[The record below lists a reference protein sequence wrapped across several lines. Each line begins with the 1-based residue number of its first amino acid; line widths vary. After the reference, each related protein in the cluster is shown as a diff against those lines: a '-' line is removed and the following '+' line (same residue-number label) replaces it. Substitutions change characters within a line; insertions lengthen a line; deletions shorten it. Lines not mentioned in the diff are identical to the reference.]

1 MRRSCLLKQ
10 VIEGKL
16 EERIKVT
23 ERRARR
29 RNQILDNLKE
39 TRGYRKLKEEILDRI
54 MWRTRFGSGHG
65 PVVRQNI
72 MMNEDV
78 ADINF

>member
-1 MRRSCLLKQ
+1 LRRSCLLKQ